1 MINTYKLDGV
11 ELMSGQNSRPLFRHL
26 GPQERRNLALAALI
40 CINVVFIGLNLAWQ
54 GFFNP
59 FGIDYVAFWSAGYL
73 ANISGYRH
81 VYDLDSLY
89 KLQNSVVSPPNSSL
103 ALPVFPAM
111 ILPVFLLP
119 FQLLSLFPPIWSL
132 IIWVVIQAIILLLY
146 LNFVYIRMSSEPKF
160 RRRILVSVMFSFPVW
175 WTLVWGQINIPLL
188 ICIGEF
194 MRCMASGKSFRA
206 GLWLGGL
213 WLKPQTLILVLPSL
227 LLQRSW
233 EALGGFFAMTLMLM
247 VLSLCVGGIDAF
259 HGLIRLWHESV
270 HGLPSNAPG
279 LMVNWRMV
287 GIHLGSLLGWE
298 IGWGIA
304 SVGLLWTVLAALY
317 LWRRPRSPA
326 SPEFGVSLLGTMAA
340 TCAVTWHSHLHMMII
355 LIPPLLYLLLRG
367 YLPMALMD
375 VWLFLMPA
383 LMLVGLV
390 LDLMGALQILP
401 SVPDIRYWQFLMA
414 ITGWGLNLYL
424 LRWAVRQVRRLE
436 EQE

>member
-1 MINTYKLDGV
+1 MYKLDGV
-11 ELMSGQNSRPLFRHL
+11 ERMGGQNPRPLFRDL

-73 ANISGYRH
+73 ANVSGYRY
-81 VYDLDSLY
+81 VYDLDLLY
-89 KLQNSVVSPPNSSL
+89 KLQNSIISPPNSSL

-119 FQLLSLFPPIWSL
+119 FQLLSLFPLTWSL
-132 IIWVVIQAIILLLY
+132 VIWIIIQVIILLLY
-146 LNFVYIRMSSEPKF
+146 LNFVYIRISSEPKF
-160 RRRILVSVMFSFPVW
+160 GRRILVSVMFSFPVW

-194 MRCMASGKSFRA
+194 MRCIASGKSFRA

-233 EALGGFFAMTLMLM
+233 EALGGFFAMTIMLI
-247 VLSLCVGGIDAF
+247 VLSLYVGGIDVF
-259 HGLIRLWHESV
+259 HGLIRLWHESA

-287 GIHLGSLLGWE
+287 GIHLNSLLGWE

-317 LWRRPRSPA
+317 LWRRPRSPS

-401 SVPDIRYWQFLMA
+401 SVPDVRYWQFLMA

-424 LRWAVRQVRRLE
+424 LRWAVHQVRRLE
-436 EQE
+436 E